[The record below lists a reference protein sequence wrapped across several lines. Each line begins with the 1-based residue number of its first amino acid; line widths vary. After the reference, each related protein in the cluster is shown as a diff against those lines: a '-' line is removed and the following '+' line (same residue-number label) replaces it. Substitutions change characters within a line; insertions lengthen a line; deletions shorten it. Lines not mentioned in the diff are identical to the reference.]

1 MKALVTGGA
10 GFIGS
15 NIAMEL
21 DKEHEVT
28 VLDNFSNGSE
38 KNLEGFT
45 GKIIKDSI
53 VDFDWQKL
61 DVDVVFH
68 EAAISDT
75 RVMDEDLM
83 MQTNV
88 EAFRKML
95 EWASQNNVKVIYA
108 SSAAVYGNSPAPHRV
123 SQPLTPLNIYGKS
136 KVEMDKVATEY
147 FDKMHVIGL
156 R

>member
-28 VLDNFSNGSE
+28 VLDNFSNATE

-45 GKIIKDSI
+45 GKRIKGSI
-53 VDFDWQKL
+53 VDFDWEKL

-75 RVMDEDLM
+75 RVMDENLM

-95 EWASQNNVKVIYA
+95 EWASENNVKVIYA
-108 SSAAVYGNSPAPHRV
+108 EK
-123 SQPLTPLNIYGKS
+123 GKNRYVLDWRS
-136 KVEMDKVATEY
+136 V
-147 FDKMHVIGL
+147 L
-156 R
+156 RPDSRSGRERQKLEKKC